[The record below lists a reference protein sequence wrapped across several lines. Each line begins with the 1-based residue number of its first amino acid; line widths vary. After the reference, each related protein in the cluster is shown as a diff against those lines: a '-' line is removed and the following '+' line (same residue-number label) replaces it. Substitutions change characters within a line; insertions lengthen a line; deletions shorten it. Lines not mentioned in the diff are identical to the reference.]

1 MRPSWIR
8 TSARRAGVRP
18 ADTPEATA
26 AGIYGV
32 IVSAAV
38 MAATHALTAPAVI
51 AAVLVTL
58 CVYWAA
64 ERYALIVAERIHEG
78 RRPSRRT
85 VWQQLTSGRE
95 MITASVLPLLVLV
108 LVRVLGADLH
118 TAVLWGLACSTVV
131 LCAAGWHIG
140 RGGHLTTAERLVSS
154 AVAGIFGIGLILL
167 KALLH

>member
-1 MRPSWIR
+1 MSAGRALVRPS
-8 TSARRAGVRP
+8 
-18 ADTPEATA
+18 DTPEATA

-38 MAATHALTAPAVI
+38 MAATHAPTATAVV

-78 RRPSRRT
+78 HRPSWRIVWRRMT
-85 VWQQLTSGRE
+85 GGWELV
-95 MITASVLPLLVLV
+95 TASVLPLLVLV
-108 LVRVLGADLH
+108 LARVLGAELR
-118 TAVLWGLACSTVV
+118 TAVLCGLTCSTVV
-131 LCAAGWHIG
+131 LCGAGWHVG
-140 RGGHLTTAERLVSS
+140 RGGRLTTAERLISS
-154 AVAGIFGIGLILL
+154 AIAGFFGVGLILL